1 MCKERITVIRT
12 GRMESALAVGNRT
25 EPKTAHSLGS
35 VCALRQRFRKPW
47 VKLT

>member
-25 EPKTAHSLGS
+25 EPKTAPLARLG
-35 VCALRQRFRKPW
+35 LRFAPTIPEA
-47 VKLT
+47 VG